1 MAGCPIKRIITFKEA
16 VVYGPVKIVDEQ
28 NIDITAECQFSW
40 STDGACWTSWVSWL
54 QYNTM
59 AKNLES
65 DYFLRILIFGGLGH
79 VYYNGV
85 LTNCYSVCFDNSDL
99 FLKDFCEGSNLF
111 QPYTGLD
118 CALELQ
124 QQLSDSII
132 CMFGIPIYYLRVAPD
147 PESIDYTFKEWT
159 LHNVIDIKQIK
170 LMIPDG
176 QMPSSNP
183 KLTDF
188 DFDWEVDWET
198 ELSKSQFAKAFGD
211 TVFPKQRDL
220 VYVPLMKRLWEV
232 NSAYDEKN
240 EGLLWRPTTW
250 KLALVKYNEK
260 TNVDKG
266 NFEEIIDGWLVNK
279 YDDTFGEKELEE
291 QERESGTSQLSSP
304 RFAATNLYDIF
315 MEDAV
320 RRQYTKNYITI
331 QDKLFCHH
339 NNIVARN
346 IYRFKYNE
354 FTNENG
360 EKEIREGIITYQ
372 KPICGSSGWISFII
386 ETPGGTPDIKEKEIL
401 RFGGLS
407 IKLSY
412 EKDKFKLIWSNM
424 SISIDPFSIYMVV
437 LRWDGNNKT
446 VDFSVYPY
454 VSKSDIPEYLLKPEM
469 YWWDF
474 EHPIKSIVGDFDNS
488 FSRDFWVESYAIGEY
503 NDEWTSKGSCQ
514 ITPWPLAMTNI
525 KHYRGKMNIE
535 DILKESIKYT
545 TNHEQ
550 CVINDL
556 ARPILDGHGYAVK

>member
-1 MAGCPIKRIITFKEA
+1 MTGCPIKRIITFKEA
-16 VVYGPVKIVDEQ
+16 VVYGPVKVIDNLDVDV
-28 NIDITAECQFSW
+28 TSECQFSW
-40 STDGACWTSWVSWL
+40 STDGVCWTSWVSWM
-54 QYNTM
+54 QYNTL

-65 DYFLRILIFGGLGH
+65 DYFLRILIFGGLSK
-79 VYYNGV
+79 VYYNGM
-85 LTNCYSVCFDNSDL
+85 LTNCYSICFDQSNV
-99 FLKDFCEGSNLF
+99 FLKDFCEGSNLL

-118 CALELQ
+118 CALLLQ
-124 QQLSDSII
+124 QQLADSIV
-132 CMFGIPIYYLRVAPD
+132 CMFGIPIYYLRVTPN
-147 PESIDYTFKEWT
+147 PESVDYTFKEWT
-159 LHNVIDIKQIK
+159 LHNVVDIKQIK

-211 TVFPKQRDL
+211 TAFPKQRDL

-266 NFEEIIDGWLVNK
+266 DFSDLIDGWLVNK
-279 YDDTFGEKELEE
+279 YDETFGEKEREE
-291 QERESGTSQLSSP
+291 QARESGAAQLSSP
-304 RFAATNLYDIF
+304 RYAATNLYDIF

-320 RRQYTKNYITI
+320 RKQFTKDYITS

-339 NNIVARN
+339 SNVTARN
-346 IYRFKYNE
+346 IYRFKRD
-354 FTNENG
+354 
-360 EKEIREGIITYQ
+360 EINPDIEGIVTYQ
-372 KPICGSSGWISFII
+372 KTLCGNSGWISFII
-386 ETPGGTPDIKEKEIL
+386 ETPGIIDVNKEIL
-401 RFGGLS
+401 RFGEVS
-407 IKLSY
+407 IRVYS
-412 EKDKFKLIWSNM
+412 DSSNFFLKWGKM
-424 SISIDPFSIYMVV
+424 DVQLDSFSTYMVI
-437 LRWDGNNKT
+437 LKWNGDNKT
-446 VDFSVYPY
+446 VDFNVYPY
-454 VSKSDIPEYLLKPEM
+454 KYPGDRPVYLLKPDS

-474 EHPIKSIVGDFDNS
+474 ETPVVKITGSFNDSFNNS
-488 FSRDFWVESYAIGEY
+488 FDVYSKGDKY
-503 NDEWTSKGSCQ
+503 NDDLNIEGPCM
-514 ITPWPLAMTNI
+514 IHGWPLSMTNI
-525 KHYRGKMNIE
+525 KYYRGWMSDE
-535 DILKESIKYT
+535 DIMKECIKYT